1 MIQNIQEL
9 DKEKLVPYYL
19 MSCYLYYQKDSN
31 VLSDT
36 EFDQVCKRL
45 DAEWDDI
52 EHYHKD
58 IIDREQVQAAS
69 GYAMDF
75 PNLVRGAAM
84 DWLAQYTQFIEE
96 SC

>member
-1 MIQNIQEL
+1 M
-9 DKEKLVPYYL
+9 
-19 MSCYLYYQKDSN
+19 
-31 VLSDT
+31 
-36 EFDQVCKRL
+36 VCRRL

-58 IIDREQVQAAS
+58 LIDREQLQAAS

-75 PNLVRGAAM
+75 PNRVRGAAM
-84 DWLAQYTQFIEE
+84 DWLVQYAEFLEK

>member
-1 MIQNIQEL
+1 MIPNIQEL

-19 MSCYLYYQKDSN
+19 MSCFLYYEKHAN
-31 VLSDT
+31 VLSDPA
-36 EFDQVCKRL
+36 FDQVCRRL

-58 IIDREQVQAAS
+58 LIDREQLQAAS

-75 PNLVRGAAM
+75 PNRVRGAAM
-84 DWLAQYTQFIEE
+84 DWLTQYAEFLEK